1 MVFLSKRLSKR
12 LCFSFIVFSLVFFSF
27 GARSCSA
34 LSSLSMPAM
43 DSTGKGILTTTS
55 ARLVADS
62 SGVFLDTTPFS
73 SVETQQSAETAA
85 KLAAR
90 KAGASLEGNALL
102 YSVHAPA
109 EIIDGP
115 SGGVAFALLA
125 YAEFSGKTL
134 RSDLAATGSIE
145 QDGSV
150 GKVGGVAEKLEA
162 VHEAGLKIFL
172 IPLGQGVQT
181 GVDLRR
187 LGEQWGMQVIEV
199 ANFDEAIA
207 IAFTPTGSQAIAPKH
222 ETKPLVLAAIDA
234 LPASQSMRFLAE
246 NEIKALAADE
256 AELSKKN
263 DNSSALVASALR
275 DALNSSR
282 ELLAKNYFYS
292 AANAA
297 FVARVAANSF
307 FTANYSKQE
316 FADAVRELAEETNAS
331 FEQNV
336 DSSPMRVSSWEMLVG
351 ARLRYAWAAA
361 KAAELEEN
369 APLAS
374 KPLPF
379 VEDYA
384 SALAWLEASRS
395 MAAAASANASGVEL
409 NEFNARS
416 EANALITKANASL
429 SSSYDADAEWHLGV
443 AEDSFS
449 QGSYAAAAF
458 DACFALGFSQARA
471 KAEKTFGEEDFAA
484 LLGNASALRGF
495 KSMWAQLYYAH
506 SLYNI
511 AEANRTADFAY
522 SLNALELQELARCL
536 ESESARLKDAMSSP
550 FAPEGSAS
558 VSVSAGGSP
567 SPSEK
572 GAALSIIYSVE
583 PNGDS
588 ARLYFVFAFV
598 VLVILVIIS
607 VLFVRARLRERE
619 PPLTD
624 EERSRRLDD
633 LLLRGRIS
641 EATYGRLRAKY
652 SAAGKAALKPPKKR
666 K

>member
-1 MVFLSKRLSKR
+1 MSKR
-12 LCFSFIVFSLVFFSF
+12 LCFSVFVFVLVFSLVFFSF
-27 GARSCSA
+27 GARSCFA

-55 ARLVADS
+55 ARLVSDS
-62 SGVFLDTTPFS
+62 GGVFLDTTPFS

-90 KAGASLEGNALL
+90 KAGADLESNALL

-134 RSDLAATGSIE
+134 RSDIAATGSIE

-187 LGEQWGMQVIEV
+187 LGEQWEMQVIEI
-199 ANFDEAIA
+199 ANLDEAIA
-207 IAFTPTGSQAIAPKH
+207 IAFTPTGSQAVAPKH
-222 ETKPLVLAAIDA
+222 ETKPLVLTAIDA
-234 LPASQSMRFLAE
+234 LPESQSMRFLAE
-246 NEIKALAADE
+246 NEIEALAAT
-256 AELSKKN
+256 ASELSKKS

-282 ELLAKNYFYS
+282 ELLAKNYYYS

-297 FVARVAANSF
+297 FVARVAADSF

-316 FADAVRELAEETNAS
+316 FADAVSALAAETNAS
-331 FEQNV
+331 FEQKI
-336 DSSPMRVSSWEMLVG
+336 DSQNMRESNWEMLVG

-361 KAAELEEN
+361 KAAELEEK
-369 APLAS
+369 APLAA

-395 MAAAASANASGVEL
+395 MADAASANAASANASGAEF

-429 SSSYDADAEWHLGV
+429 ASSYDADAEWHLGV

-511 AEANRTADFAY
+511 AEANRTSDFAY

-536 ESESARLKDAMSSP
+536 ESESARLEEVMSSP
-550 FAPEGSAS
+550 LQPAGVEG
-558 VSVSAGGSP
+558 VSP

-572 GAALSIIYSVE
+572 GAALSIVYSVE
-583 PNGDS
+583 PSGDS
-588 ARLYFVFAFV
+588 TRLYFLLAFV
-598 VLVILVIIS
+598 VLVILIVIS

-624 EERSRRLDD
+624 EERARKLDD

-641 EATYGRLRAKY
+641 ESTYERLRAKY
-652 SAAGKAALKPPKKR
+652 SAKTAHKSSRKR